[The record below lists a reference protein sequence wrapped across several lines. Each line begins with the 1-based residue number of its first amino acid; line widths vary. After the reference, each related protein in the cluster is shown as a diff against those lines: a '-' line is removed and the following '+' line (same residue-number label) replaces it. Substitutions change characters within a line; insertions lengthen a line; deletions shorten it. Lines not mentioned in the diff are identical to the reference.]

1 MVEKE
6 GPYRENCYYH
16 DNEIALEKDVNKM
29 RRVCEKI
36 LCMLNEFF
44 KRRKSGVQCKES
56 EHRLGLNGWR
66 KC

>member
-1 MVEKE
+1 MVEDE
-6 GPYRENCYYH
+6 GSDREYCYCH

-36 LCMLNEFF
+36 LCMLNEVF
-44 KRRKSGVQCKES
+44 KRRKSGVQWKES

>member
-1 MVEKE
+1 MVEEK
-6 GPYRENCYYH
+6 GSDRENCYCH
-16 DNEIALEKDVNKM
+16 DNEIAVEKDVKKM
-29 RRVCEKI
+29 RRACGQI

-44 KRRKSGVQCKES
+44 KRRKSGVQRKES